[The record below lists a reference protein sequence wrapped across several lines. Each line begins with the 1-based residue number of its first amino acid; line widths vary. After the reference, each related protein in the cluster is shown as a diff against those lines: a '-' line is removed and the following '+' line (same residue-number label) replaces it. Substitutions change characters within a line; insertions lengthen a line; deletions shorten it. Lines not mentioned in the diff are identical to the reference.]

1 MPPGGEELLL
11 LAASS
16 TTQAVAPILRAT
28 AELGIDDDV
37 LEAVERQGLVAVVD
51 GNLRLRHPVLR
62 SVVLQRSTPAARR
75 AAHQALAD
83 VLDAGTDEDRERR
96 EDRKSRRLNSSY

>member
-1 MPPGGEELLL
+1 MFDQQLDAMPPGGEELLL

-75 AAHQALAD
+75 EIGRASCRDRVCQS
-83 VLDAGTDEDRERR
+83 VEISVVAG
-96 EDRKSRRLNSSY
+96 S